1 MGIVL
6 VFDLDQT
13 ILDSSDPKF
22 FDGSLRPEEIKE
34 LIKKN
39 LNMNIVNILIRA
51 SNLRPSGKVSA
62 ICLLTN
68 NSSVNFV
75 QLVDSVLKDLTGSVG
90 SYGKKAVEDG
100 FEAGE
105 YFFDAI
111 MTRNHIARPTT
122 VTRSPPKR
130 LEDINKMLEPFGLSF
145 GSATMDDLFF
155 FDDFPN
161 HQIIQ
166 TYKEV
171 GEFRENYIQIKP
183 PYTKYSVDITDYKP
197 VLRALANL
205 DGQSDNLPVLPLPPS
220 PPPSPTPANFQQLF
234 ASYPSALLPVTRPPR
249 SQAPT
254 RSTPPPPV
262 LALPAKARTFGRNRS
277 NERVNANNLGLPLP
291 PQLQSIHATPPTVRR
306 PLMNAFIKPTKGGR
320 LRKTRK
326 RRGGRRFTKRRR

>member
-1 MGIVL
+1 MGLVL

-22 FDGSLRPEEIKE
+22 FDGSLRPDEIRE

-39 LNMNIVNILIRA
+39 LNMNIVNLLIR
-51 SNLRPSGKVSA
+51 SSKLRPSGKVSA

-68 NSSVNFV
+68 NSSINFV

-105 YFFDAI
+105 YFFDAV
-111 MTRNHIARPTT
+111 MTRNHSARPSTAAG
-122 VTRSPPKR
+122 SPPKR
-130 LEDINKMLEPFGLSF
+130 LEDINKMLEPFDLSF

-155 FDDFPN
+155 FDDLPN
-161 HQIIQ
+161 HQIMQ
-166 TYKEV
+166 TYREV

-183 PYTKYSVDITDYKP
+183 PYTKYRIDTTNYTP

-205 DGQSDNLPVLPLPPS
+205 DGQPDTLPVLPLPAS
-220 PPPSPTPANFQQLF
+220 ATSVKQLF
-234 ASYPSALLPVTRPPR
+234 ASYPTTPVPITRPPR

-254 RSTPPPPV
+254 RSIPQP
-262 LALPAKARTFGRNRS
+262 PAKARTVGRNRS
-277 NERVNANNLGLPLP
+277 NAKVNANNLGLPLP
-291 PQLQSIHATPPTVRR
+291 PQMQSIHRPPRSQSP
-306 PLMNAFIKPTKGGR
+306 PLASIFQRKGGS
-320 LRKTRK
+320 RKTRK
-326 RRGGRRFTKRRR
+326 LYRRRLSTKRRR

>member
-13 ILDSSDPKF
+13 ILDSSDDRL
-22 FDGSLRPEEIKE
+22 FDGSLGPDEIRE

-39 LNMNIVNILIRA
+39 LNMNIVNLLIRA
-51 SNLRPSGKVSA
+51 SKLRPSGKVNA

-105 YFFDAI
+105 YFFDAV
-111 MTRNHIARPTT
+111 MTRNHSSRPSTAAGS
-122 VTRSPPKR
+122 RPKR
-130 LEDINKMLEPFGLSF
+130 LEDINKMLEPFDLSF
-145 GSATMDDLFF
+145 GSATMGELFF

-161 HQIIQ
+161 HQIMQ

-183 PYTKYSVDITDYKP
+183 PYTKYLKDTTNYSP
-197 VLRALANL
+197 VLRALASL
-205 DGQSDNLPVLPLPPS
+205 DGQPDTLPPPPRWS
-220 PPPSPTPANFQQLF
+220 PPSATPLEQLF
-234 ASYPSALLPVTRPPR
+234 ASYQATPVPATRPPR

-254 RSTPPPPV
+254 RSSPPRSQAPTRSSPPV
-262 LALPAKARTFGRNRS
+262 KARTVGRNRS
-277 NERVNANNLGLPLP
+277 NAKVNANNLGLPLP
-291 PQLQSIHATPPTVRR
+291 PQMQSIHRPPRSQSP
-306 PLMNAFIKPTKGGR
+306 PLASIFQRKGGS
-320 LRKTRK
+320 RKTRK
-326 RRGGRRFTKRRR
+326 LYRRRLSTKRRR